1 MTPEELRLAVNSECG
16 KIQSDTELDNDDI
29 DREGGY
35 MMVRIDEKITDKRL
49 RSFVGVA
56 DQREYDPHADTVRVA
71 KVYPSDTQLD
81 DKLVLGSHHS
91 VGSGLGGALDLDDT
105 VADPSVWPSL
115 ELIDNQR
122 RVKGLPDLVWGWNH
136 IRKKITIDP
145 MPFQS
150 GDNYWYMSI
159 ERSNWTLENLPSDLE
174 ELIVTGTVWKCLEI
188 VLGQRSQLGGI
199 HREGGFV
206 NYPAGSLGDWVV
218 RKKDEFFDLLKFKAA
233 IYGSK

>member
-1 MTPEELRLAVNSECG
+1 MTSEELELAVKSECG

-29 DREGGY
+29 AREGGY

-49 RSFVGVA
+49 RCFVGVA
-56 DQREYDPHADTVRVA
+56 NEREYSPHDDTVRVT

-91 VGSGLGGALDLDDT
+91 AGSGLGGADLDDSII
-105 VADPSVWPSL
+105 DPYLWPSL
-115 ELIDNQR
+115 NSIDRQR
-122 RVKGLPDLVWGWNH
+122 RVKGLPALSWGWNH
-136 IRKKITIDP
+136 IRRKITIDP
-145 MPFQS
+145 MPFQD
-150 GDNYWYMSI
+150 GDNYWYKSV
-159 ERSNWTLENLPSDLE
+159 ERSNWTLANLPSDLE

>member
-1 MTPEELRLAVNSECG
+1 MTPEKLRLAVNSECG
-16 KIQSDTELDNDDI
+16 KIQSDIELDNDDI

-49 RSFVGVA
+49 RSFVGEANV
-56 DQREYDPHADTVRVA
+56 REYDPHADTVRVT

-91 VGSGLGGALDLDDT
+91 AGSGLGGALGDT
-105 VADPSVWPSL
+105 VIDPYFWPSL
-115 ELIDNQR
+115 NLIDNQR
-122 RVKGLPDLVWGWNH
+122 RAKGLPKLTWGWNH

-145 MPFQS
+145 MPFQD
-150 GDNYWYMSI
+150 GDNYWYQSV
-159 ERSNWTLENLPSDLE
+159 ERSNWTLANLPSDLD

-199 HREGGFV
+199 PREGGFV
-206 NYPAGSLGDWVV
+206 NYPAGTMGDWVV
-218 RKKDEFFDLLKFKAA
+218 RKKDEFFDMLKLKTVL
-233 IYGSK
+233 YGSK